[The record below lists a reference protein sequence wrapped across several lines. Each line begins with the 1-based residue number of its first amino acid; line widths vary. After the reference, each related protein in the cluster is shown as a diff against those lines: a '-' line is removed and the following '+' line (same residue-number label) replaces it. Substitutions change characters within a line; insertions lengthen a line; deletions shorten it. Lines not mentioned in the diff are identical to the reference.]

1 MRSNLVAEMVR
12 KGYKADQVPKV
23 VAQIIKCSEKTAR
36 NKIKNITDFTFTEI
50 VKIDDAVFKNEFS
63 LKYLF
68 QNFDEPPRR
77 LA

>member
-68 QNFDEPPRR
+68 QNFDEQPRR